1 MARSEWVR
9 ARETFVM
16 PDPKGGPNLVITAGS
31 LMRVNDP
38 RVKGRESLF
47 EGIDEYA
54 ARLETAGRRA
64 ASTAPKPEPPAA
76 GEDEPVEDSE

>member
-31 LMRVNDP
+31 LMRVNDA
-38 RVKGRESLF
+38 RVKGRENLF
-47 EGIDEYA
+47 EVIDEYA
-54 ARLETAGRRA
+54 ARLENAGRRSA
-64 ASTAPKPEPPAA
+64 KPVEPPTG
-76 GEDEPVEDSE
+76 GEDEPVEDSA